1 MGTIQEARESDG
13 SEDVEDNMESPKNI
27 DNKNVMSNN
36 YDKSSKNLVPQQ
48 ESSRILP
55 QDSRDDFLKKNQ
67 SQILSEESIQEC
79 KSNVLDQKLAIQTF
93 FSQEKSFQSY
103 LSNKQQ

>member
-48 ESSRILP
+48 ESFRILP
-55 QDSRDDFLKKNQ
+55 
-67 SQILSEESIQEC
+67 
-79 KSNVLDQKLAIQTF
+79 
-93 FSQEKSFQSY
+93 
-103 LSNKQQ
+103 